1 MSNESDCAVTLFR
14 GDPAEADVA
23 VLVDIFNALFVA
35 EENTELRIGADE
47 PLYLPSSETGG
58 VAQVVSRLDYFSS
71 ALHEISHWC
80 IAGVKRREL
89 IDFGYWY
96 EPDGRSELK
105 QREFERVEV
114 KPQALEWLMT
124 EACALRFGL
133 SVDNT
138 AQPDV
143 GASQEFKAQVAQQAR
158 EYLLNGL
165 PDRASRFIDK
175 LLAHYRPQHRVMD
188 EAIFSVARLP

>member
-1 MSNESDCAVTLFR
+1 MSNESDCAVALVR
-14 GDPAEADVA
+14 GDPAEADVDI
-23 VLVDIFNALFVA
+23 LVAIFNAAFVTV
-35 EENTELRIGADE
+35 ESTELCVGADE
-47 PLYLPSSETGG
+47 PLYLPACETGG
-58 VAQVVSRLDYFSS
+58 LAQVVSRLDYFSS

-80 IAGVKRREL
+80 IAGVKRRGL

-96 EPDGRSELK
+96 EPDGRSEEK
-105 QREFERVEV
+105 QREFEKVEI

-143 GASQEFKAQVAQQAR
+143 GASHEFKSAVALQAR
-158 EYLLNGL
+158 DYLRKGL
-165 PDRASRFIDK
+165 PDRASLFIER
-175 LLAHYRPQHRVMD
+175 LLAHYRPQHLVMD
-188 EAIFSVARLP
+188 ETVFSVDRLS